1 MRNVIACVAV
11 ALGFA
16 CAAQKPPLQVY
27 VPDRLAK
34 GGTEVAQADHRKIIC
49 KYDMLVGTHIPEKT
63 CRYEDEV
70 DDARRETQDMLRGT
84 FDKGQKGN

>member
-16 CAAQKPPLQVY
+16 CVAQKPPLQIY

-34 GGTEVAQADHRKIIC
+34 GGTEVAQEGHRKIIC
-49 KYDMLVGTHIPEKT
+49 KYETGTGTHIPEKT
-63 CRYEDEV
+63 CRFEDEI
-70 DDARRETQDMLRGT
+70 DDGRRETQDMLRRV
-84 FDKGQKGN
+84 FDKGQKGD